1 MTIKCFS
8 VHATDATSEISKEE
22 ASDHDTVNS
31 INTITAFYQEFG
43 LSIRRW
49 SASSLGV
56 PSSSTGATVAVAEPS
71 GPSIPSSDDESDE
84 GSVLQLVVSP
94 VPPTKTG
101 SESLQSS
108 ESSAKPPA
116 ASEPLVA
123 SDSPVRKSPASTHDQ
138 GPDHNFVDDV
148 ESDAESTSTLV
159 FALGDEAK
167 ANTPTDSAV
176 LPSVARGS
184 SVETTSVAVD
194 DSPPELGA
202 RYGEI
207 VSEIL
212 FERSM
217 PGYSFE
223 YLTWIPASLNW
234 LSYSRVLD
242 TAESLCT
249 EWVDSL
255 VQRPYNTTFAP
266 CNHGIPL
273 IVPAGPIRESFG
285 RQIQVNP
292 LLTNNDLARGWDA
305 KFRVPPAAPGA
316 APAPADGPAPDTGES
331 SVVDDADFLRF
342 FARVMSRKKLL
353 TYLRCKLFLCR
364 VGLFL

>member
-194 DSPPELGA
+194 DSPP
-202 RYGEI
+202 
-207 VSEIL
+207 
-212 FERSM
+212 
-217 PGYSFE
+217 
-223 YLTWIPASLNW
+223 ASLNW

>member
-116 ASEPLVA
+116 ASEPL
-123 SDSPVRKSPASTHDQ
+123 

-194 DSPPELGA
+194 DSP
-202 RYGEI
+202 
-207 VSEIL
+207 
-212 FERSM
+212 
-217 PGYSFE
+217 
-223 YLTWIPASLNW
+223 PASLNW

>member
-116 ASEPLVA
+116 ASEPL
-123 SDSPVRKSPASTHDQ
+123 

-194 DSPPELGA
+194 DSPP
-202 RYGEI
+202 
-207 VSEIL
+207 
-212 FERSM
+212 
-217 PGYSFE
+217 
-223 YLTWIPASLNW
+223 ASLNW

-285 RQIQVNP
+285 RKIQVNP

>member
-116 ASEPLVA
+116 ATRAIQLFSAAGYRILEEDDTL
-123 SDSPVRKSPASTHDQ
+123 SP
-138 GPDHNFVDDV
+138 
-148 ESDAESTSTLV
+148 TLK
-159 FALGDEAK
+159 AQIKQAPDEAK
-167 ANTPTDSAV
+167 AAWEGY
-176 LPSVARGS
+176 A
-184 SVETTSVAVD
+184 A
-194 DSPPELGA
+194 ELGA

-285 RQIQVNP
+285 RKIQVNP

>member
-22 ASDHDTVNS
+22 ASDHDTVNF

-71 GPSIPSSDDESDE
+71 GRESAALTSKDTSPSVEISPRAASIPSSDDESDE

-194 DSPPELGA
+194 DSPP
-202 RYGEI
+202 
-207 VSEIL
+207 
-212 FERSM
+212 
-217 PGYSFE
+217 
-223 YLTWIPASLNW
+223 
-234 LSYSRVLD
+234 
-242 TAESLCT
+242 
-249 EWVDSL
+249 
-255 VQRPYNTTFAP
+255 
-266 CNHGIPL
+266 
-273 IVPAGPIRESFG
+273 
-285 RQIQVNP
+285 
-292 LLTNNDLARGWDA
+292 
-305 KFRVPPAAPGA
+305 
-316 APAPADGPAPDTGES
+316 GES
-331 SVVDDADFLRF
+331 AAQDEAAILANKMPVPVPRLRTTRELWMF
-342 FARVMSRKKLL
+342 HR
-353 TYLRCKLFLCR
+353 LFLSLLCPQPR
-364 VGLFL
+364 LLLVVLLEGPLGWSPRCPRRLVRIDVRRAC

>member
-123 SDSPVRKSPASTHDQ
+123 SDSPARAIQLFSAAGYRILEEDDTLSP
-138 GPDHNFVDDV
+138 
-148 ESDAESTSTLV
+148 TLK
-159 FALGDEAK
+159 AQIKQAPDEAK
-167 ANTPTDSAV
+167 AAWEGY
-176 LPSVARGS
+176 A
-184 SVETTSVAVD
+184 A
-194 DSPPELGA
+194 ELGA

>member
-1 MTIKCFS
+1 
-8 VHATDATSEISKEE
+8 
-22 ASDHDTVNS
+22 
-31 INTITAFYQEFG
+31 
-43 LSIRRW
+43 
-49 SASSLGV
+49 
-56 PSSSTGATVAVAEPS
+56 
-71 GPSIPSSDDESDE
+71 
-84 GSVLQLVVSP
+84 
-94 VPPTKTG
+94 
-101 SESLQSS
+101 
-108 ESSAKPPA
+108 
-116 ASEPLVA
+116 
-123 SDSPVRKSPASTHDQ
+123 
-138 GPDHNFVDDV
+138 
-148 ESDAESTSTLV
+148 
-159 FALGDEAK
+159 
-167 ANTPTDSAV
+167 
-176 LPSVARGS
+176 
-184 SVETTSVAVD
+184 
-194 DSPPELGA
+194 
-202 RYGEI
+202 
-207 VSEIL
+207 
-212 FERSM
+212 M

>member
-116 ASEPLVA
+116 ASEPLLFSA
-123 SDSPVRKSPASTHDQ
+123 AGYRILEEDDTLSP
-138 GPDHNFVDDV
+138 
-148 ESDAESTSTLV
+148 TLK
-159 FALGDEAK
+159 AQIKQAPDEAK
-167 ANTPTDSAV
+167 AAWEGY
-176 LPSVARGS
+176 A
-184 SVETTSVAVD
+184 A
-194 DSPPELGA
+194 ELGA